1 MPPQIVRLVLLT
13 VAIVG
18 SYLIARSFLTPN
30 SFGQYGWYR
39 GEALAELSS
48 RVPEFAGR
56 KSCEECHAEVLKKLN
71 KGEHKT
77 LSCESC
83 HGAGLAHVENPDV
96 KMAVLNVSHCIR
108 CHEANPSRP
117 KWLKQIASRTHYAG
131 DKCTDCHV
139 PHQPLEVP

>member
-1 MPPQIVRLVLLT
+1 MRSFRMPPQVVRLVLLT
-13 VAIVG
+13 IGIIG

-56 KSCEECHAEVLKKLN
+56 KSCEECHAEGTTKLN
-71 KGEHKT
+71 KGEDKT

-83 HGAGLAHVENPDV
+83 RGAGLAHVENPDV
-96 KMAVLNVSHCIR
+96 KMGILNVSHCIR

-117 KWLKQIASRTHYAG
+117 KGL
-131 DKCTDCHV
+131 
-139 PHQPLEVP
+139 